1 MASATEPFAEANADP
16 EANSAP
22 SPADRRTQIEAARR
36 AQPSLAAARTLEE
49 LGQIGSARKMLRQVL
64 ARDPADE
71 AAWSALLDLIDDN
84 AERLVTA
91 RAATQQFPD
100 NPNFAH
106 ALYQATPA
114 VEPSLPEP
122 AKSPLQMV
130 CDRAIA
136 AGEPI
141 GPIRVKRIEVRKRPQ
156 YFLEIWISALLGPT
170 KSNYQ
175 EILEHNPSAPLR
187 ALLWVSLCGG
197 FAALIQAGWLLWTFP
212 ELRELLGRL
221 EREPLLVGGVAFV
234 VSIWILPAAGLLLYS
249 IAVTG
254 ASIAFGGDLDF
265 HSQVFLTAAWQAPL
279 SLIMALVTCVPV
291 LNIVGGL
298 VLGFY
303 QLPLAITAIQAAQD
317 VDGPHAI
324 YTMALAGILMA
335 LPICLIA
342 WLMPTLGLE
351 AGQTLRQL
359 VP

>member
-1 MASATEPFAEANADP
+1 MASATEPFAEPNATP
-16 EANSAP
+16 EADAES

-36 AQPSLAAARTLEE
+36 AQPSLAAARTLEA

-64 ARDPADE
+64 ARDPRDE
-71 AAWSALLDLIDDN
+71 SAWSALLDLIDDN
-84 AERLVTA
+84 TERLTTA

-106 ALYQATPA
+106 AVYQATPA
-114 VEPSLPEP
+114 VEPGRPEP
-122 AKSPLQMV
+122 AKTPLEMV
-130 CDRAIA
+130 RERAAA

-141 GPIRVKRIEVRKRPQ
+141 GPILVKRIEVRKAPQ
-156 YFLEIWISALLGPT
+156 SFLEIWISALLGPS

-175 EILEHNPSAPLR
+175 EILEHNPPSVLR
-187 ALLWVSLCGG
+187 ALIWVSLCAGI
-197 FAALIQAGWLLWTFP
+197 AALIQAGWLLWTFP

-221 EREPLLVGGVAFV
+221 DREPLLVGGAAFV

-279 SLIMALVTCVPV
+279 SLIMAVLVWVPW
-291 LNIVGGL
+291 LNIMGGL

-324 YTMALAGILMA
+324 YVMALAGILMA
-335 LPICLIA
+335 LPACLIGV
-342 WLMPTLGLE
+342 LMPTLGLE
-351 AGQTLRQL
+351 AGQALRQL